1 MEGEFNLTGT
11 LFKRLGAYVFD
22 ILIVSMLVSLLS
34 YLPILNPN
42 RTQYSEKYNE
52 LVNVYEQYSKSEI
65 SESEYTEA
73 GIPITYELYR
83 LNVYYVVIDIV
94 IVILYFGMLPYFLK
108 GQTLG
113 KRLFQLRIVGV
124 KDKPLSIVNY
134 LLRCVVLNNVL
145 ISIALQCIVY
155 FMSVDTFYPVYQNV
169 NLVGYII
176 LYISLFMI
184 IVRRDGRG
192 LHDMV
197 ANTKVVYIGETQAN
211 ALLEEQKVMESEMEV
226 KPKES
231 NKEKKEK
238 KEKVVKA
245 KTTKAKKRQEN
256 TKEKK

>member
-1 MEGEFNLTGT
+1 MEGEFSLTGT

-22 ILIVSMLVSLLS
+22 IFVVSMLVSLLS

-52 LVNVYEQYSKSEI
+52 LVNVYEQYSQSEI

-83 LNVYYVVIDIV
+83 LNIYYVAIDIV
-94 IVILYFGMLPYFLK
+94 IVILYFGVLPYFLK

-113 KRLFQLRIVGV
+113 KRLFQLRIVGA

-134 LLRCVVLNNVL
+134 LLRCVVLNNVI
-145 ISIALQCIVY
+145 ISIVLQCIVY

-197 ANTKVVYIGETQAN
+197 ANTKVVYIGETKAN
-211 ALLEEQKVMESEMEV
+211 ALLQEQQVMESEMEV
-226 KPKES
+226 KPKEV
-231 NKEKKEK
+231 KKEK
-238 KEKVVKA
+238 KEKVVKV
-245 KTTKAKKRQEN
+245 KTTKAKSKRES

>member
-1 MEGEFNLTGT
+1 MEGEFDLTST
-11 LFKRLGAYVFD
+11 LLKRLGAYVFD
-22 ILIVSMLVSLLS
+22 IFIVSMLVSLLS

-52 LVNVYEQYSKSEI
+52 LVNVYEQYSQDKI

-73 GIPITYELYR
+73 GVPITYELYR

-94 IVILYFGMLPYFLK
+94 IVILYFGVLPYFLK

-113 KRLFQLRIVGV
+113 KKLFQLRIVGA

-134 LLRCVVLNNVL
+134 LLRCVVLNNVI

-155 FMSVDTFYPVYQNV
+155 FMSVNTFYPVYQNV

-184 IVRRDGRG
+184 IVRKDGRG

-197 ANTKVVYIGETQAN
+197 ANTKVIYIGETKAN
-211 ALLEEQKVMESEMEV
+211 AVLEEQKVMESEMET

-231 NKEKKEK
+231 KKEK
-238 KEKVVKA
+238 KEKVVKV
-245 KTTKAKKRQEN
+245 KTTKVKSKKEN

>member
-1 MEGEFNLTGT
+1 MEGEFSLTGT

-22 ILIVSMLVSLLS
+22 IFVVSMLVSLLS

-52 LVNVYEQYSKSEI
+52 LVNVYEQYSQSEI

-83 LNVYYVVIDIV
+83 LNIYYVAIDIV
-94 IVILYFGMLPYFLK
+94 IVILYFGVLPYFLK

-113 KRLFQLRIVGV
+113 KRLFQLRIVGA

-134 LLRCVVLNNVL
+134 LLRCVVLNNVI
-145 ISIALQCIVY
+145 ISIVLQCIVY

-197 ANTKVVYIGETQAN
+197 ANTKVVYIGETKAN
-211 ALLEEQKVMESEMEV
+211 ALLQEQQVMESEMEV
-226 KPKES
+226 KPKEV
-231 NKEKKEK
+231 KKEK

-245 KTTKAKKRQEN
+245 KTTKAKSKRES

>member
-1 MEGEFNLTGT
+1 MEGEFSLTGT

-52 LVNVYEQYSKSEI
+52 LVNVYEQYSQSEI

-83 LNVYYVVIDIV
+83 LNIYYVAIDIV
-94 IVILYFGMLPYFLK
+94 IVILYFGVLPYFLK

-113 KRLFQLRIVGV
+113 KRLFQLRIVGA

-134 LLRCVVLNNVL
+134 LLRCVVLNNVI
-145 ISIALQCIVY
+145 ISIVLQCIVY

-197 ANTKVVYIGETQAN
+197 ANTKVVYIGETKAN
-211 ALLEEQKVMESEMEV
+211 ALLQEQQVMESEMEV
-226 KPKES
+226 KPKEV
-231 NKEKKEK
+231 KKEK

-245 KTTKAKKRQEN
+245 KTTKAKSKRES

>member
-42 RTQYSEKYNE
+42 RAQYSEKYNE
-52 LVNVYEQYSKSEI
+52 LVNVYEQYSQDKI

-94 IVILYFGMLPYFLK
+94 IVLLYFGVLPYFLK

-155 FMSVDTFYPVYQNV
+155 FMSVDTFYSVYQNV

-184 IVRRDGRG
+184 IVRKDGRG

-197 ANTKVVYIGETQAN
+197 ANTKVVYIGQTQAN
-211 ALLEEQKVMESEMEV
+211 ALLEEQKIMESEMEV
-226 KPKES
+226 KPKEVKKEQ
-231 NKEKKEK
+231 KEKSQREKEQQQ
-238 KEKVVKA
+238 
-245 KTTKAKKRQEN
+245 T
-256 TKEKK
+256 

>member
-1 MEGEFNLTGT
+1 MEGEFDLTST
-11 LFKRLGAYVFD
+11 LLKRLGAYIFD
-22 ILIVSMLVSLLS
+22 IFIVSMLVSLLS

-52 LVNVYEQYSKSEI
+52 LVNVYEQYSQDKI

-73 GIPITYELYR
+73 GVPITYELYR

-94 IVILYFGMLPYFLK
+94 IVILYFGVLPYFLK

-113 KRLFQLRIVGV
+113 KKLFQLRIVGA

-134 LLRCVVLNNVL
+134 LLRCVVLNNVI

-155 FMSVDTFYPVYQNV
+155 FMSVNTFYPVYQNV

-184 IVRRDGRG
+184 IVRKDGRG

-197 ANTKVVYIGETQAN
+197 ANTKVIYIGETKAN
-211 ALLEEQKVMESEMEV
+211 AVLEEQKVMESEMET

-231 NKEKKEK
+231 KKEK
-238 KEKVVKA
+238 KEKVVKV
-245 KTTKAKKRQEN
+245 KTTKVKSKKEN

>member
-22 ILIVSMLVSLLS
+22 ILIVSTLVTLLS

-42 RTQYSEKYNE
+42 RMQYSEKYNE
-52 LVNVYEQYSKSEI
+52 LVNVYEQYSKEEI
-65 SESEYTEA
+65 SEEEYTEA

-83 LNVYYVVIDIV
+83 LNVYYVIIDIV
-94 IVILYFGMLPYFLK
+94 VVLLYFGVLPYFLK

-113 KRLFQLRIVGV
+113 KRLFQLRIVGI

-134 LLRCVVLNNVL
+134 LLRCIVLNNVL
-145 ISIALQCIVY
+145 ISIALQCIVHI
-155 FMSVDTFYPVYQNV
+155 MSVDNFYAVYQNV

-176 LYISLFMI
+176 LYISLFMV

-197 ANTKVVYIGETQAN
+197 ANTKVVYIGETQKDQIA
-211 ALLEEQKVMESEMEV
+211 EEQKVMESEMEV
-226 KPKES
+226 KPKEP
-231 NKEKKEK
+231 KKEK

-245 KTTKAKKRQEN
+245 KVTKAKNRKEN

>member
-42 RTQYSEKYNE
+42 RAQYSEKYNE
-52 LVNVYEQYSKSEI
+52 LVNVYEQYSQDKI

-94 IVILYFGMLPYFLK
+94 IVLLYFGVLPYFLK

-155 FMSVDTFYPVYQNV
+155 FMSVDTFYSVYQNV

-184 IVRRDGRG
+184 IVRKDGRG

-197 ANTKVVYIGETQAN
+197 ANTKVVYIGQTQAN
-211 ALLEEQKVMESEMEV
+211 ALLEEQKIMESEMEV
-226 KPKES
+226 KPKEV
-231 NKEKKEK
+231 KKEQ

-245 KTTKAKKRQEN
+245 KTPKAKTKTKKEN